1 MTHKYLIVLY
11 SSLSIAILFI
21 IEQILSFEYLYKT
34 IAKVIIFFLV
44 LFIFHYITKSKT
56 TYFATRRIDTK
67 RLKISV
73 SLGIGASLILIGTYF
88 VLKDHI
94 DFAQISENL
103 AQKNITG
110 DTFLFIS
117 IYIIFG
123 NSFLEEIFF
132 RGFIFKNLQQKHR
145 LFAYIYSSFLF
156 AIYHTAIFLTWF
168 NIGLFLLALIG
179 LFTIG
184 LVFNWLNENSSNIY
198 NSWLVHIIAD
208 IGIIIIAL
216 IAVF

>member
-1 MTHKYLIVLY
+1 MTHKNLIVLL
-11 SSLSIAILFI
+11 SSLSISILFI

-34 IAKVIIFFLV
+34 IAKVVIFFLV

-56 TYFATRRIDTK
+56 TYFATGKTDTK
-67 RLKISV
+67 RLKISAG
-73 SLGIGASLILIGTYF
+73 LGIGAFLILIGAYL

-103 AQKNITG
+103 AQKDITG

-117 IYIIFG
+117 LYIIFG

-132 RGFIFKNLQQKHR
+132 RGLIFKNIQQEHR

-168 NIGLFLLALIG
+168 NIGLFMLALIG

-184 LVFNWLNENSSNIY
+184 LVFNWLNENSNNIY

-208 IGIIIIAL
+208 SAIIIIAL
-216 IAVF
+216 RAIF

>member
-1 MTHKYLIVLY
+1 MAEKKLIVLL
-11 SSLSIAILFI
+11 SSLSITLLFI
-21 IEQILSFEYLYKT
+21 IEQILSFEYIYKT
-34 IAKVIIFFLV
+34 IAKVFIFFVV

-56 TYFATRRIDTK
+56 TYIATRRIDTR
-67 RLKISV
+67 RLKV
-73 SLGIGASLILIGTYF
+73 GTGLGIGAFLILISAYLF
-88 VLKDHI
+88 LKDHI
-94 DFAQISENL
+94 DFTQISENL

-117 IYIIFG
+117 IYIIIA

-132 RGFIFKNLQQKHR
+132 RGFIFKNLQQEHR

-168 NIGLFLLALIG
+168 NIGLFLLALFG

-208 IGIIIIAL
+208 SAIIIIAL
-216 IAVF
+216 IAIF

>member
-1 MTHKYLIVLY
+1 MTEKKLIVLL

-21 IEQILSFEYLYKT
+21 IEQVLSFEYLYKT
-34 IAKVIIFFLV
+34 MAKVFIFFLV
-44 LFIFHYITKSKT
+44 LFSFHYIAKSKT
-56 TYFATRRIDTK
+56 TYFATRGIDTR
-67 RLKISV
+67 RLKISAG
-73 SLGIGASLILIGTYF
+73 LGIGAFLILFGAYL
-88 VLKDHI
+88 VLKEHI
-94 DFAQISENL
+94 DFTQISENL

-117 IYIIFG
+117 IYIIVG

-168 NIGLFLLALIG
+168 NIGLFLLALFG
-179 LFTIG
+179 LFSVG

-208 IGIIIIAL
+208 SAIIIIAL
-216 IAVF
+216 IAIF

>member
-1 MTHKYLIVLY
+1 MTDKKLIVLL
-11 SSLSIAILFI
+11 SSLSIALLFI
-21 IEQILSFEYLYKT
+21 IEQILSFEYIYKT
-34 IAKVIIFFLV
+34 IAKVFIFFVV
-44 LFIFHYITKSKT
+44 LFIFHYITKNNAAYLT
-56 TYFATRRIDTK
+56 THRMDIK
-67 RLKISV
+67 RLKISAG
-73 SLGIGASLILIGTYF
+73 LGIGAFLILIGAYL

-117 IYIIFG
+117 IYIIVG

-132 RGFIFKNLQQKHR
+132 RGFIFKNLQQEHR

-168 NIGLFLLALIG
+168 NIGLFLLALFG

-184 LVFNWLNENSSNIY
+184 LVFNWLNENASNIY

-208 IGIIIIAL
+208 SAIIIIAL